1 MVTFTQ
7 ISCEVHLKSNKINCN
22 WGNFYTDFV
31 WCPTSKIIKTTPAW
45 CHLTQVSCEGH
56 PKSEDWNCNCGHFE
70 TDFLWSPTSEI
81 IRRKPPW
88 LHLTQTSCG
97 VQCLKSRKTKPC
109 CHLIQISCEVHPK
122 SQEWNCNWGHFD
134 THFVWCPTS
143 EIIKS
148 KPPWLHLTR
157 ISCDIQHLISQNLN
171 LIGCIW
177 HRFSYEVHPKSKEWN
192 FHWGHFDTDFVWYPT
207 SVITKFI
214 ISFGSF
220 DTDFVWSTPEI
231 KRTIVR
237 EVQKFCVISNIYNFQ
252 KQNLLGGIWHRYRV
266 KYTQNLKNQ
275 N

>member
-56 PKSEDWNCNCGHFE
+56 PKSKDWNCNCGHFE

-177 HRFSYEVHPKSKEWN
+177 HRFRMMYTRSLKNEIVIGVILTQISCDIQHLKSQNSLSPSDHLTQISCEVHLKSNKINCNCGN
-192 FHWGHFDTDFVWYPT
+192 FY
-207 SVITKFI
+207 
-214 ISFGSF
+214 
-220 DTDFVWSTPEI
+220 TDFVWSTPEI
-231 KRTIVR
+231 K
-237 EVQKFCVISNIYNFQ
+237 
-252 KQNLLGGIWHRYRV
+252 QNKL
-266 KYTQNLKNQ
+266 
-275 N
+275 